1 MTRANLS
8 GSGGRS
14 TRVHYAT
21 AALFDR
27 MYAAI
32 HSVPNY
38 SRGVV
43 AFANAYQSVTGPGG
57 GSLKRYYNR
66 GGIYRLN
73 HT

>member
-1 MTRANLS
+1 MTRPNLS

-27 MYAAI
+27 MYASI
-32 HSVPNY
+32 HAVPDVR
-38 SRGVV
+38 RGAV